1 MTTHAQR
8 SSAVAASQ
16 GEPLPYDRERLLA
29 RLGGSLDILAEVA
42 ALFCSDAERMH
53 GELSAYLSR
62 EDDRAVSVA
71 HRIKGVL
78 LNVAA
83 DTAAASARQL
93 ESLIRAHQWAAA
105 APLAERLGTE
115 LRELVSAFSREANG
129 A

>member
-8 SSAVAASQ
+8 SSAETPPQ
-16 GEPLPYDRERLLA
+16 GDPLPFDRERLLA

-53 GELSAYLSR
+53 RQLTAYVSR
-62 EDDRAVSVA
+62 EDERAVSVA
-71 HRIKGVL
+71 HQIKGVL

-105 APLAERLGTE
+105 APLAERLGSE
-115 LRELVSAFSREANG
+115 LRELVSAFSREANV